1 MKIYRTG
8 DVAELSGL
16 SPSQV
21 RTLARDGSIGY
32 RQGRKYRFQFSDLIL
47 ARTAQQLLREKCS
60 MSAVRTALRKFK
72 ASAHGS
78 NRLRAEGRDIVTDY
92 EGALFS
98 VVTGQGVLD
107 FSLQSIVSNL
117 APKVIRLTAAS
128 PQATAED
135 WFDVG
140 CDLDSAGALEQAMEA
155 YERAINDDP
164 RFADAHV
171 NLGRLYAVK
180 GDRKSADRHYRH
192 AVSLEPENAL
202 AWFNWG
208 VMHQGL
214 GRLEDAIGAYRTAV
228 RLDPEFAD
236 AHYNLAAVLE
246 PIDRRSAFRH
256 LSTYKRLSL
265 VR

>member
-1 MKIYRTG
+1 MKIYRTS

-32 RQGRKYRFQFSDLIL
+32 RQGRNYRFQFSDLIL
-47 ARTAQQLLREKCS
+47 ARTAQQLLREKCPV
-60 MSAVRTALRKFK
+60 SAVRTALRKFD
-72 ASAHGS
+72 AAQGS
-78 NRLRAEGRDIVTDY
+78 NRLRAEGRDIVTDH
-92 EGALFS
+92 EGGLFS

-107 FSLQSIVSNL
+107 FSLRSIVSNL
-117 APKVIRLTAAS
+117 APKVIRMTAAS

-140 CDLDSAGALEQAMEA
+140 CDLDAAGALEQAAEA
-155 YERAINDDP
+155 YERAIKVDP
-164 RFADAHV
+164 HLADAHV
-171 NLGRLYAVK
+171 NLGRLFAAK
-180 GDRKSADRHYRH
+180 GDRKAADRHYRN
-192 AVSLEPENAL
+192 AVTLEPDNAL

-208 VMHQGL
+208 VLHQGQ
-214 GRLEDAIGAYRTAV
+214 GRLEDAIGAYRTVV

-236 AHYNLAAVLE
+236 AHYNLAAILE
-246 PIDRRSAFRH
+246 PVDRRSAFRH